1 MLGCSA
7 TCLRYRRNRLGDF
20 QTAKMGK
27 LCLEREI
34 EIMRIQ
40 SVVGIALLVA
50 LCAIS
55 AQAQSSSPFNLHI
68 GGGIGV
74 PLNPTAN
81 FAGIS
86 GTFQIGAGPN
96 LSRSSS
102 IVGEFLWQGLPPTRD
117 TLLPIVNALCS
128 TNVISPPSLCSAAS
142 IIASRNLSALTAHYM
157 DHWDGRRYARAGT
170 DAPGSFY
177 RNAPLMTVTVA
188 PGTVCEPAW
197 E

>member
-1 MLGCSA
+1 
-7 TCLRYRRNRLGDF
+7 
-20 QTAKMGK
+20 
-27 LCLEREI
+27 
-34 EIMRIQ
+34 MRIQ
-40 SVVGIALLVA
+40 RLAAIGLFGVLW
-50 LCAIS
+50 AIS
-55 AQAQSSSPFNLHI
+55 VEAQSASPFNLHI

-142 IIASRNLSALTAHYM
+142 
-157 DHWDGRRYARAGT
+157 
-170 DAPGSFY
+170 
-177 RNAPLMTVTVA
+177 
-188 PGTVCEPAW
+188 
-197 E
+197 